1 MVINWMFFNHFYQVS
16 AVEGS
21 CVKSVKARAPWQ
33 CPTTGPS
40 DFSFLNSI
48 HLNTF
53 VLDFFYHDVY
63 QYDWMYQFNHLFHQ
77 TRLMGLL

>member
-21 CVKSVKARAPWQ
+21 CVKSVKVRAPWQ

-40 DFSFLNSI
+40 DFPFLNSLRYGI
-48 HLNTF
+48 EGAPILLNANCGIGHIKRGDH
-53 VLDFFYHDVY
+53 V
-63 QYDWMYQFNHLFHQ
+63 
-77 TRLMGLL
+77 